1 MNVLY
6 GWICCHTDILTEY
19 IIQKS
24 WDAFHDSALYLSRS
38 LVQGS
43 HSIAGPTFSCR
54 RCAWHRAR
62 ASKAN
67 SYLHNILVLHV
78 FNCKPMTNTFI
89 GHSLMLTL
97 VCLFVKKLCPS
108 LNFLFRA
115 HNHMDSHMLNWAL
128 DIEKLPSLPLLTP
141 LWRQHSL
148 FKSLRLTAALGWA

>member
-1 MNVLY
+1 MDKLPFHQCMNECIVWMNMLSY
-6 GWICCHTDILTEY
+6 GHIDRIYKNH
-19 IIQKS
+19 QKS

-62 ASKAN
+62 ASKAI

-115 HNHMDSHMLNWAL
+115 HNPMDSHMLN
-128 DIEKLPSLPLLTP
+128 
-141 LWRQHSL
+141 
-148 FKSLRLTAALGWA
+148 